1 MAIILIAPVATQTK
15 NGYPAEV
22 TGIDLT
28 DPHCLRGTINTYGAV
43 KIAMRWTLSGH
54 CRGAGDGC
62 NLIITTPEMADVV
75 DVAKRLRAGL
85 TTRSFILRSGPA
97 HPRGGGLSSR
107 VPALKAYGKE
117 IGSRRG
123 GPCRSLRLHRVS
135 AMRGQRKLK
144 NCPRAGI
151 G

>member
-62 NLIITTPEMADVV
+62 NLIITTPKMADVV
-75 DVAKRLRAGL
+75 DVAKETVLQAPKPPPC
-85 TTRSFILRSGPA
+85 FSGPCS
-97 HPRGGGLSSR
+97 LQD
-107 VPALKAYGKE
+107 
-117 IGSRRG
+117 
-123 GPCRSLRLHRVS
+123 RS
-135 AMRGQRKLK
+135 
-144 NCPRAGI
+144 
-151 G
+151 

>member
-1 MAIILIAPVATQTK
+1 MTVILIAPVATQTK

-75 DVAKRLRAGL
+75 DVAKRLGAGL
-85 TTRSFILRSGPA
+85 TTGPIARLRRIHLRVRAGVSPVA
-97 HPRGGGLSSR
+97 TRGGDRMFDFGCADANYERDR
-107 VPALKAYGKE
+107 VTDDLD
-117 IGSRRG
+117 
-123 GPCRSLRLHRVS
+123 
-135 AMRGQRKLK
+135 
-144 NCPRAGI
+144 
-151 G
+151 

>member
-75 DVAKRLRAGL
+75 DVAKETVLPSAETAAML
-85 TTRSFILRSGPA
+85 FWALLASGQIVMRKVDGWPS
-97 HPRGGGLSSR
+97 LSQKPSDQIIDL
-107 VPALKAYGKE
+107 AA
-117 IGSRRG
+117 
-123 GPCRSLRLHRVS
+123 
-135 AMRGQRKLK
+135 
-144 NCPRAGI
+144 
-151 G
+151 